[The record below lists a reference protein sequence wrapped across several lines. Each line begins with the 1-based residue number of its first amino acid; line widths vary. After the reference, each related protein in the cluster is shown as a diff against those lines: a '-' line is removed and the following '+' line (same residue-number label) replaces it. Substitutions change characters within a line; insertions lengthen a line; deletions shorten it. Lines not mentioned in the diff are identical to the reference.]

1 MFIVCWSL
9 GFILYLDSLFY
20 LIYDEFFSKMVTNN
34 YYKVFQ
40 DNCIIFYVF
49 NIVTTL
55 QGGKNGP
62 VSYGTGSILL

>member
-1 MFIVCWSL
+1 
-9 GFILYLDSLFY
+9 
-20 LIYDEFFSKMVTNN
+20 MVTNN
-34 YYKVFQ
+34 YYKVFR